1 MCDMRKPVSK
11 LSVFF
16 SLAAVLIFTACGQ
29 KKTVEDKAFYDV
41 SIAVDETFRPIME
54 EEMKVFNAKHPEAIM
69 KPVYAP
75 ETDALN
81 MLLQDSI
88 RMVLATRPLSDKE
101 KEAIRSTYQL
111 QVRQQPVA
119 YDAVAIITNRA
130 NRDSLISIHELE
142 RVMTGQITRWEQIQN
157 ATTRGDIEVVF
168 DNSNSSCVRYVIDS
182 VCAGAQLK
190 GNIKEAVTNQKVIE
204 YVAQTPGAMGIIGVD
219 WLRNAEDSTNL
230 TFNKNIRVMSV
241 GYSSVTTVDNC
252 FQPVQYYIATGQYP
266 LTRCLYLI
274 TTDPRPKAF
283 GVYFYFFMRDQDAQL
298 VITKSSQLLPYMPV
312 QVKTVEMTE

>member
-1 MCDMRKPVSK
+1 MYDMRK
-11 LSVFF
+11 SVPNVRLFI
-16 SLAAVLIFTACGQ
+16 SLAAVLVLAACGQ
-29 KKTVEDKAFYDV
+29 KKAVEDKAFYDV

-81 MLLQDSI
+81 MLLTDSI
-88 RMVLATRPLSDKE
+88 RMVLATRPLSQKE
-101 KEAIRSTYQL
+101 KDAIRATYQL

-119 YDAVAIITNRA
+119 YDAVALIINRA
-130 NRDSLISIHELE
+130 NRDSLISIMDLE
-142 RVMTGQITRWEQIQN
+142 RIVTGQITRWEQLQN
-157 ATTRGDIEVVF
+157 ATSRGEIEVVF
-168 DNSNSSCVRYVIDS
+168 DNSNSSCVRYVRDS
-182 VCAGAQLK
+182 VCGGAELR

-204 YVAQTPGAMGIIGVD
+204 YVAQTPGALGIIGVD
-219 WLRNAEDSTNL
+219 WLRNADDSTNL

-241 GYSSVTTVDNC
+241 GYSSVTTEDNC

-266 LTRCLYLI
+266 FTRCLYLI

>member
-1 MCDMRKPVSK
+1 
-11 LSVFF
+11 
-16 SLAAVLIFTACGQ
+16 
-29 KKTVEDKAFYDV
+29 
-41 SIAVDETFRPIME
+41 ME